1 MYVAAKG
8 RHPGDEEFL
17 AGYDPGLYER
27 PSVAVDVVV
36 LTVGQGQL
44 RCLLVRRAEPPQ
56 QGGWALPGGFAGF
69 GEGLDQAAARV
80 LEIKSGLRGAYL
92 EQLYTFGDPGRDPRT
107 RVITVAYIALVD
119 AGRLAD
125 VPGEHHHDD
134 VVVASLDVA
143 WPGERGGPVTAR
155 ADGDVLPLAFDHAD
169 ILGAAVKRL
178 RGKLGYA
185 PVGYELLPRSFTLRQ
200 LQDIHRAILG
210 RALNKDSFRRRM
222 LAGGH
227 LRATGQREADVAY
240 RPAELYRFVKN
251 TSPRGRKENNDG

>member
-1 MYVAAKG
+1 
-8 RHPGDEEFL
+8 
-17 AGYDPGLYER
+17 
-27 PSVAVDVVV
+27 
-36 LTVGQGQL
+36 
-44 RCLLVRRAEPPQ
+44 
-56 QGGWALPGGFAGF
+56 
-69 GEGLDQAAARV
+69 
-80 LEIKSGLRGAYL
+80 
-92 EQLYTFGDPGRDPRT
+92 
-107 RVITVAYIALVD
+107 
-119 AGRLAD
+119 
-125 VPGEHHHDD
+125 
-134 VVVASLDVA
+134 VA

-200 LQDIHRAILG
+200 LQDIHEAILG

-227 LRATGQREADVAY
+227 LQATGRREADVAY
-240 RPAELYRFVKN
+240 RPAELYRFVQN

>member
-1 MYVAAKG
+1 MHVAAKG
-8 RHPGDEEFL
+8 RHLGDEGFL

-36 LTVGQGQL
+36 LTVAQGKL
-44 RCLLVRRAEPPQ
+44 RCLLVRRAAPPQ
-56 QGGWALPGGFAGF
+56 QGWWALPGGFVGF
-69 GEGLDQAAARV
+69 GEGLDRAAARV
-80 LEIKSGLRGAYL
+80 LEIKGGLPGAYV

-125 VPGEHHHDD
+125 VPAEHHDD

-200 LQDIHRAILG
+200 LQDIHEAILG

-222 LAGGH
+222 LAGGQ
-227 LRATGQREADVAY
+227 LRATGRREANVAY
-240 RPAELYRFVKN
+240 RPAELYRFVK
-251 TSPRGRKENNDG
+251 TISPQGRKENNNG